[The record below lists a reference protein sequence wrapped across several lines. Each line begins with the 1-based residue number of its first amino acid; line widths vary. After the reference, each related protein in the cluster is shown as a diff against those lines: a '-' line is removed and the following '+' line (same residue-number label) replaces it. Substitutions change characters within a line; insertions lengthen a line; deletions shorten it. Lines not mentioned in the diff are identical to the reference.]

1 MFLHWLLDCL
11 TRAYIST
18 KAGGYFFYSTGFT
31 FVGYFV
37 TRRMMKESVL
47 FPVTIYEH
55 SVQQRSQTRTTYQT
69 QPLHNK
75 LPVSHFKK
83 LTWENKVKAW
93 ARMYILGLWSSPGKS
108 FPTSH
113 WSPSN
118 SQWLWNDLL
127 LFGISN
133 LSLHKDTWGLV
144 SAHPC
149 PIVHHSCVRNT
160 VIETSTSR
168 KLQHLEAL
176 SGKNKKEFQKGKF

>member
-1 MFLHWLLDCL
+1 MPHTLKLSVPMFLHWLLDCL

-18 KAGGYFFYSTGFT
+18 KVGGSFFYSTGST

-47 FPVTIYEH
+47 FPVTIYQH
-55 SVQQRSQTRTTYQT
+55 SVQYSSQTGTIYQT
-69 QPLHNK
+69 QPLYNK

-93 ARMYILGLWSSPGKS
+93 VRVYILDLWSSPGKL

-113 WSPSN
+113 WSPFN

-127 LFGISN
+127 LFIISN
-133 LSLHKDTWGLV
+133 LRVDFSTSLHH
-144 SAHPC
+144 SAPPLC
-149 PIVHHSCVRNT
+149 Y
-160 VIETSTSR
+160 
-168 KLQHLEAL
+168 
-176 SGKNKKEFQKGKF
+176 